1 MAAVALTSL
10 IMHMQGRLIMKYETF
25 ARRFLFPALP
35 VLVCAGISWAG
46 YFGSRHVESPGLA
59 SAMAL
64 VFGTTYFISIAFG
77 PLYVYTIA
85 YLRGASLLMRILSS
99 GLVPFLWMTKE
110 VISLTHA
117 HPFIESLYWYVS
129 PLHLWLVML
138 MGLEMGGATLIARKI
153 LKNRGERERVISA
166 APLVTMAL
174 SLTLVIGAY
183 AWGKGENFYV
193 IFLEGYRF
201 FFGSGL

>member
-1 MAAVALTSL
+1 
-10 IMHMQGRLIMKYETF
+10 MKHETF
-25 ARRFLFPALP
+25 ARRLFFPALP
-35 VLVCAGISWAG
+35 VLVCACISWAG
-46 YFGSRHVESPGLA
+46 YFGSRHVETPGLA
-59 SAMAL
+59 SLMAL

-85 YLRGASLLMRILSS
+85 YLRGASRMMRIVAS

-110 VISLTHA
+110 VITLTHA
-117 HPFIESLYWYVS
+117 HPLIESLYWYVS
-129 PLHLWLVML
+129 PLHLWLIML

-153 LKNRGERERVISA
+153 LKNRGEGERVISA

-174 SLTLVIGAY
+174 SLTMVIGAY
-183 AWGKGENFYV
+183 GWGKGENFYV

>member
-1 MAAVALTSL
+1 
-10 IMHMQGRLIMKYETF
+10 MKYESF

-35 VLVCAGISWAG
+35 VLVCAFISWAG

-59 SAMAL
+59 SVMAL

-77 PLYVYTIA
+77 PLYVYTA
-85 YLRGASLLMRILSS
+85 SYLRGASLAERIFSS
-99 GLVPFLWMTKE
+99 GMVPFFWMTKE
-110 VISLTHA
+110 VITLTHA
-117 HPFIESLYWYVS
+117 HPLVESLYWYVS
-129 PLHLWLVML
+129 PLHLWLFML

-153 LKNRGERERVISA
+153 LKNRGEGERVISA

-174 SLTLVIGAY
+174 SLILVISAY
-183 AWGKGENFYV
+183 TWGKGENLYV